1 MTDELKASI
10 ADKIV
15 KLAQYRDETIAKR
28 STAEIIE
35 WIAATADLWRATDS
49 KWLARAAMEGA
60 VATGFSAEMIRLGLR
75 DFFEGVTRST
85 LTAWV
90 YGELEGMGE
99 WGNGRMGAPRV
110 VTHIFSGNLPNAAL
124 QSLLSGLL
132 VKAANVCKCASGDP
146 LLPRLFVESL
156 MEMDAEL
163 GRCVLF
169 LDWKGGNA
177 AVESEVFAVSDAI
190 IINGGDEAVE
200 SVRRRAPAGM
210 RFLGFGHR
218 VSCAA
223 IARERLTGEEL
234 PALAEAA
241 AYDVSIWDQ
250 QGCLSPHCIYVE
262 EGGGVSADQF
272 AEALA
277 VEMER
282 FEEKY
287 PRGEISLGEAA
298 AFSRIRGAYEFRASA
313 DTGVRV
319 FGDASGNRWAVIL
332 EREPM
337 WATSCLNRLVFVKP
351 IARLVE
357 LPKYLQAVEEKL
369 SCVGLEAEDSRRKM
383 LTEIVGAL
391 GASRVCALGQ
401 MQRPP
406 LNWLRDGKRTLRELM
421 GR

>member
-1 MTDELKASI
+1 MLTMTITEQI
-10 ADKIV
+10 N
-15 KLAQYRDETIAKR
+15 KLAEHRDRTLAKC
-28 STAEIIE
+28 STADVIE
-35 WIAATADLWRATDS
+35 WIAATTDLWRATDS
-49 KWLARAAMEGA
+49 NWMERAAREGA
-60 VATGFSAEMIRLGLR
+60 GATGFSSEMIRLGLR
-75 DFFEGVTRST
+75 DFFEGVNRST

-110 VTHIFSGNLPNAAL
+110 VTHIFSGNLPNAAI

-146 LLPRLFVESL
+146 LLPKLFAESL
-156 MEMDAEL
+156 MEVDAAL
-163 GRCVLF
+163 GQCVLF
-169 LDWKGGNA
+169 LDWKGGDES
-177 AVESEVFAVSDAI
+177 VEREVFAASDAI

-200 SVRRRAPAGM
+200 SVRRRAPAGVK
-210 RFLGFGHR
+210 FLGYGHR
-218 VSCAA
+218 VSVACA
-223 IARERLTGEEL
+223 ARERLTGEEL

-241 AYDVSIWDQ
+241 ANDVSIWDQ

-262 EGGGVSADQF
+262 EGGGVSAEQF

-287 PRGEISLGEAA
+287 PRGEISLEEAA

-313 DTGVRV
+313 DAGVKV
-319 FGDASGNRWAVIL
+319 FADVSENRWAVIL

-351 IARLVE
+351 IARLEE
-357 LPKYLQAVEEKL
+357 LAKYLGAAAGHL
-369 SCVGLEAEDSRRKM
+369 SCVGLEAEDSRKRPLAEM
-383 LTEIVGAL
+383 FAAL

-406 LNWLRDGKRTLRELM
+406 LNWLRDGKQTLRELM